1 VETVAPWGAAAEAGI
16 VPGDVLEAWT
26 RAGETPARGTIL
38 SPLDVSA
45 LERMEAPRGPIVLRL
60 RRGAKEME
68 AALRRGEWEMS
79 THPALSA
86 LDQDR
91 HEDAKRLAADG
102 ELRRASESWEAI
114 AAALQGRRFPDALWL
129 RLRIGRAY
137 AEARDVEAARRAFV
151 TARADVDDPLARSL
165 TFDIEGEALFAAG
178 EYRAAA
184 EALAEAATLRGAAAA
199 PSPALAWTLRELGRA
214 RFHLVDLDGA
224 EETLSRALALYREAG
239 SSALESSDALNL
251 LAGVAYR
258 RGDLEKAGTLYLEAA
273 ALREP
278 LAPESPKMG
287 GLQANLGLVAYDRGD
302 LDVAERYFLRALE
315 IDDRAGDPRDAGY
328 TLNFLGLLARDKGD
342 FESARA
348 YYQRALQ
355 AFGEASPGG
364 VEVAGMLNNLGNL
377 ARREGDLTS
386 AESHHRKA
394 LDIRERLLEENLDVA
409 ASLHNL
415 ASIFRLQS
423 HLDEARPL
431 LRRALEIKERV
442 APESLLVATT
452 LFELGELH
460 RAAGDLGEAGKL
472 HRRAL
477 AIRSSAAPESDV
489 TAESLVALGGV
500 AREEG
505 RDGEAEKRWREAI
518 ALVESRRGRLAFTT
532 AERSRFSARFYELY
546 RELAELLSRTGR
558 AREAFDLVERA
569 RARTLR
575 VMMAQR
581 DFAGTAGVPADLVR
595 ERRRLEQSL
604 ESVESRL
611 TRMSVA
617 VPNELARDH
626 ERKRGL
632 RGELDELNSRIR
644 EISPRLSLLEDPAP
658 VSIEDIRRELPP
670 GTLVLS
676 YAIGREVTL
685 LFTLGSD
692 ADGPDVG
699 VEFLPLGEEELERR
713 VGIFRA
719 LVERGAAA
727 GEVEPALLAQGRR
740 LYDLLLAPVEESVAA
755 SERLVVISEGPLL
768 TLPFAALAR
777 SAEPREYLFEAKPL
791 SHVASAGVLTE
802 LRRSRPAGG
811 ASGGIMVAFGDPDLP
826 VGADARTNGIGRLPF
841 AREEAERIGALYGGR
856 ARVLVGAAASE
867 ERARGLGRE
876 ARLVHFAAHALPDAR
891 FPLDSALVLASGGG
905 EDGWL
910 HAWEIAEALRLDAEL
925 VTLSGC
931 ETGLGRELQGEGILG
946 LARAFQY
953 AGARSVL
960 VSLWAVPDRS
970 TRELM
975 VRFYEN
981 LERGLSKDE
990 ALRAARLELLRVK
1003 SPDSAAVDVRH
1014 PYHWAGF
1021 RLIGDGQ

>member
-1 VETVAPWGAAAEAGI
+1 
-16 VPGDVLEAWT
+16 
-26 RAGETPARGTIL
+26 
-38 SPLDVSA
+38 
-45 LERMEAPRGPIVLRL
+45 MEAT
-60 RRGAKEME
+60 
-68 AALRRGEWEMS
+68 LRRGEWEMS
-79 THPALSA
+79 TRPALSA

-91 HEDAKRLAADG
+91 YEDAERLAADG

-114 AAALQGRRFPDALWL
+114 AAALHGRRSADALWL
-129 RLRIGRAY
+129 RLRIGRGY
-137 AEARDVEAARRAFV
+137 AEARDVEASRLAFS
-151 TARADVDDPLARSL
+151 TARDGVADPLARSL
-165 TFDIEGEALFAAG
+165 TFDLEGEALFAAG

-184 EALAEAATLRGAAAA
+184 EALEEAAALRESAA
-199 PSPALAWTLRELGRA
+199 PFSPALAWSLRELGRS

-224 EETLSRALALYREAG
+224 EEPLSRALTLYHEAG
-239 SSALESSDALNL
+239 SSDLESSDVENL

-258 RGDLEKAGTLYLEAA
+258 RGDLEKAGRLYLEAA
-273 ALREP
+273 ARREP

-315 IDDRAGDPRDAGY
+315 IDERAVRDSSDAGY

-348 YYQRALQ
+348 YYQRALK

-377 ARREGDLTS
+377 ARREGDLAS
-386 AESHHRKA
+386 AESHHREA
-394 LDIRERLLEENLDVA
+394 LDIRERLLEESLDVA

-415 ASIFRLQS
+415 ASIFRLKGQ
-423 HLDEARPL
+423 LAEARPL
-431 LRRALEIKERV
+431 LRRALEIKERM

-460 RAAGDLGEAGKL
+460 RAAGELSEAGTL

-477 AIRSSAAPESDV
+477 AIRRSAAPESDV

-518 ALVESRRGRLAFTT
+518 ALVEGRRGRLAFTT

-581 DFAGTAGVPADLVR
+581 DFAATAGVPADLVR

-617 VPNELARDH
+617 APKELALQH
-626 ERKRGL
+626 ERKRAL
-632 RGELDELNSRIR
+632 RRELDELNSRIR
-644 EISPRLSLLEDPAP
+644 EISPRLSLVEDPVP
-658 VSIEDIRRELPP
+658 VSIEDVRRELPP

-676 YAIGREVTL
+676 YAIGSEVTL
-685 LFTLGSD
+685 LFTLGSE
-692 ADGPDVG
+692 ADGPEVG
-699 VEFLPLGEEELERR
+699 VEILPLGEEELERR

-719 LVERGAAA
+719 LIERGASVE
-727 GEVEPALLAQGRR
+727 EVEPALLAQGRR
-740 LYDLLLAPVEESVAA
+740 LYDLLLGPVEESVAA
-755 SERLVVISEGPLL
+755 SERLIVISEGPLL
-768 TLPFAALAR
+768 TLPYAALVR

-791 SHVASAGVLTE
+791 SHVASAGVLVE
-802 LRRSRPAGG
+802 LRRSRTAGA
-811 ASGGIMVAFGDPDLP
+811 ASGGIMVAFGDPVLP
-826 VGADARTNGIGRLPF
+826 EGADAGTKGIGRLPF

-867 ERARGLGRE
+867 ARARGLGAE
-876 ARLVHFAAHALPDAR
+876 ARLVHFAAHAVADPRL
-891 FPLDSALVLASGGG
+891 PLDSALVLAPG
-905 EDGWL
+905 EGMDGWL

-981 LERGLSKDE
+981 LERGLSKDA
-990 ALRAARLELLRVK
+990 ALRAARGEMLEVT
-1003 SPDSAAVDVRH
+1003 SSGAAPLDVRH

-1021 RLIGDGQ
+1021 RLVGDGQ

>member
-1 VETVAPWGAAAEAGI
+1 VETVEPWGAAAEAGI

-26 RAGETPARGTIL
+26 RAGKTPAHGSIL
-38 SPLDVSA
+38 SPLDVIS
-45 LERMEAPRGPIVLRL
+45 LERMEAPRGVIVLRL
-60 RRGAKEME
+60 RRGAKGIE

-79 THPALSA
+79 TRPALSA
-86 LDQDR
+86 QDQDR
-91 HEDAKRLAADG
+91 HEDAERLAADG

-114 AAALQGRRFPDALWL
+114 AAALQGRRSPDALWL
-129 RLRIGRAY
+129 RTRIGRAY

-151 TARADVDDPLARSL
+151 TARAGVNDPLARSL

-178 EYRAAA
+178 EYTAAA
-184 EALAEAATLRGAAAA
+184 EALAEAATLREAA
-199 PSPALAWTLRELGRA
+199 PLSPALAWSLRELGRA

-224 EETLSRALALYREAG
+224 EEPLSRALALYREAG

-315 IDDRAGDPRDAGY
+315 IDDRAGDPRDVGY

-386 AESHHRKA
+386 AESHHREA

-415 ASIFRLQS
+415 ASIFRLQG
-423 HLDEARPL
+423 HLAEARPL
-431 LRRALEIKERV
+431 LRLALEIKERK

-460 RAAGDLGEAGKL
+460 RGAGELGEARNL

-489 TAESLVALGGV
+489 TAESLAALGGL

-604 ESVESRL
+604 EGVEARL
-611 TRMSVA
+611 TRVSVA
-617 VPNELARDH
+617 APNELARHHD
-626 ERKRGL
+626 RKRGL
-632 RGELDELNSRIR
+632 RRELDELNSRIR
-644 EISPRLSLLEDPAP
+644 EISPRLSLLEDPVP

-670 GTLVLS
+670 GTLLLS
-676 YAIGREVTL
+676 YAIGSEVTL
-685 LFTLGSD
+685 LFTLGSET
-692 ADGPDVG
+692 DGPGVG
-699 VEFLPLGEEELERR
+699 VQILPLGEEDLERR

-719 LVERGAAA
+719 LIERGAAV

-755 SERLVVISEGPLL
+755 AERLVVISEGPLL
-768 TLPFAALAR
+768 TLPFAALVR

-791 SHVASAGVLTE
+791 SHVASAGVLIE
-802 LRRSRPAGG
+802 LRRARPAE
-811 ASGGIMVAFGDPDLP
+811 SGGIMVAFGDPDLP
-826 VGADARTNGIGRLPF
+826 EGAGTRTNGMGRLPF
-841 AREEAERIGALYGGR
+841 AREEAQRIGALYEGS

-867 ERARGLGRE
+867 ERARGLGPE
-876 ARLVHFAAHALPDAR
+876 ARMVHFAAHALPDPR
-891 FPLDSALVLASGGG
+891 FPLDSALVLAPG
-905 EDGWL
+905 EGADGWL
-910 HAWEIAEALRLDAEL
+910 HAWEIAEALRLDADL

-981 LERGLSKDE
+981 LERGLPKDA
-990 ALRAARLELLRVK
+990 ALRAARGELLNLK
-1003 SPDSAAVDVRH
+1003 SSDAAAVETRH